1 MGTGL
6 MGGLLMLP
14 AHRLAV
20 NITVGDHYVTKL
32 GPFTLNL
39 DTIWY
44 TGVALAVVVAV
55 CVLVRRQATSGV
67 PGRLQLAFET
77 GVQAVTRQV
86 EGSIGPRGRSIIPLA
101 MALFLF
107 LFVANS
113 FELFE
118 LGSKYEWLSMPTA
131 DINLPL
137 ALAVF
142 VIALVHIASIRAR
155 GVRGYF
161 RHYLFQPFPKW
172 MMPYNLFINVV
183 EEGAKP
189 ITLALRLFGNMFS
202 GLLMVTLIAA
212 LAAWNLGPVPIGDVF
227 TFLFDVIWKIFDSFI
242 IGAIQAFIF
251 ALLTILYFDTAMTA
265 EHGPTK
271 QRTLTAEP

>member
-1 MGTGL
+1 MGNGL
-6 MGGLLMLP
+6 MGGVMMPP
-14 AHRLAV
+14 AHLLAV
-20 NITVGDHYVTKL
+20 DITVGEHYVVKL
-32 GPFTLNL
+32 GPIALNL

-44 TGVALAVVVAV
+44 SAVALAVVVAL
-55 CVLVRRQATSGV
+55 CVAVGRKATSGV

-77 GVQAVTRQV
+77 GVEALTRQV
-86 EGSIGPRGRSIIPLA
+86 EGSIGPRGQSIIPLA
-101 MALFLF
+101 LALFLF
-107 LFVANS
+107 IFVANS

-137 ALAVF
+137 AMAIF
-142 VIALVHIASIRAR
+142 VIVLVHIASIRAR
-155 GVRGYF
+155 GIRGYL

-212 LAAWNLGPVPIGDVF
+212 LAAWNLGPIPIGDVA
-227 TFLFDVIWKIFDSFI
+227 TFLFDIVWKIFDSFI

-251 ALLTILYFDTAMTA
+251 ALLTILYFDTAMTT
-265 EHGPTK
+265 EHGPPE
-271 QRTLTAEP
+271 QRALTAEP